1 MKIGILCS
9 VGSGGKDRMRS
20 VCERLNTKWAEEHTL
35 ICVEGYGGG
44 YFPGA
49 AIIDTP
55 DSGGYAKM
63 LGSAAT
69 SLVEAGA
76 RMLTVLGGDGTA
88 AYAAD
93 ALIQNGCNDIPIF
106 GIAMGTANV
115 GPIVTHNAFDNGIPP
130 VERLRTEKAGA
141 VDVLDGDK
149 HVAYAFNDAVIG
161 NTLLATVDGKTI
173 TVDAGLLAGEGRI
186 VPMAPTDRIA
196 DKLTI
201 KKNGLRSVSALRGIS
216 QIIASPVERDNFYGR
231 AVTGILC
238 SAPHTANKA
247 AILISEHPVI
257 TMEQEEEGFDR
268 PAAVEQMMFGAR
280 DSIELFGVCDN
291 ALIIIDGNPYLRFNE
306 TIKLRY
312 IPEIITI
319 AFDRGDP
326 DEGK

>member
-9 VGSGGKDRMRS
+9 VGSGGRDRMSS
-20 VCERLNTKWAEEHTL
+20 VCEMISAKWAEHTL
-35 ICVEGYGGG
+35 ICAKGYGDGF
-44 YFPGA
+44 FPGA
-49 AIIDTP
+49 ALIDTP
-55 DSGGYAKM
+55 DSGGYANR

-69 SLVEAGA
+69 SLVEAGT

-93 ALIQNGCNDIPIF
+93 ALIQNGCNDTPIF

-115 GPIVTHNAFDNGIPP
+115 GPIVTHNAFEKGIPP

-141 VDVLDGDK
+141 VEALDGEK

-161 NTLLATVDGKTI
+161 NTLLATADGKTI
-173 TVDAGLLAGEGRI
+173 TVDASLLAREGCI
-186 VPMAPTDRIA
+186 VPMTPADRIT

-201 KKNGLRSVSALRGIS
+201 IKNGLRSVSALRGVA

-247 AILISEHPVI
+247 AILISERPVI
-257 TMEQEEEGFDR
+257 TMEQEEYGFDR
-268 PAAVEQMMFGAR
+268 PAAVEQMLFGAR

-291 ALIIIDGNPYLRFNE
+291 ALLIIDGNPYLRLNE